1 MAKFIGKN
9 LRVKVGGTELTS
21 NIASVEVTETVDE
34 IETTAF
40 GSAARSRIA
49 GLKDASVTIS
59 FHQDYDASK
68 VSATL
73 ATIFGGTAD
82 VVVLAGTATTQGT
95 AAATAPMFTIPVLCS
110 QQTPVSGQVGD
121 LTTFDV
127 TWPAVGEITKST
139 SGTFSA

>member
-9 LRVKVGGTELTS
+9 IRVKVGSTELTT

-40 GSAARSRIA
+40 GQSARSRIA

-59 FHQDYDASK
+59 LHQDYDASS

-73 ATIFGGTAD
+73 AGVFGGTAN
-82 VVVLAGTATTQGT
+82 VVILAGTSLTQGT
-95 AAATAPMFTIPVLCS
+95 ATSTAPLFTIPTLCS
-110 QQTPVSGQVGD
+110 QVTPVNGQVGD

-127 TWPAVGEITKST
+127 TWPAVGEISRST
-139 SGTFSA
+139 AGTF

>member
-9 LRVKVGGTELTS
+9 LRVKVGGTELTT

-40 GSAARSRIA
+40 GQAARSRIA

-59 FHQDYDASK
+59 LHQDYDASS
-68 VSATL
+68 VNAVLGSV
-73 ATIFGGTAD
+73 FGGTASI
-82 VVVLAGTATTQGT
+82 VILAGTSTAGSV
-95 AAATAPMFTIPVLCS
+95 AAATAPLYTIPVLCS

-127 TWPAVGEITKST
+127 TWPAVGEITRAT
-139 SGTFSA
+139 TGTF

>member
-95 AAATAPMFTIPVLCS
+95 AAATAPMYTIPCLVS